1 MLNALY
7 PKPQNRKNFVFL
19 QNIILLIMKKI
30 KYVIYKEGKYYVSQ
44 CLNVDISSFGTTIDE
59 ASANLKEALQ
69 LYFEGDKSH
78 WDYLSISEALIGET
92 QLNLK

>member
-1 MLNALY
+1 
-7 PKPQNRKNFVFL
+7 
-19 QNIILLIMKKI
+19 MKKI

-69 LYFEGDKSH
+69 LYFEDDKSH
-78 WDYLSISEALIGET
+78 WDYLPISEALIGET

>member
-1 MLNALY
+1 
-7 PKPQNRKNFVFL
+7 
-19 QNIILLIMKKI
+19 MKKI

-44 CLNVDISSFGTTIDE
+44 CLNVDIASFGDTIDE

-69 LYFEGDKSH
+69 LYFEDDKSH

-92 QLNLK
+92 QLNLR

>member
-1 MLNALY
+1 
-7 PKPQNRKNFVFL
+7 
-19 QNIILLIMKKI
+19 MKKI

-69 LYFEGDKSH
+69 LYFEDDKSH
-78 WDYLSISEALIGET
+78 WEYLPISEALIGET

>member
-1 MLNALY
+1 
-7 PKPQNRKNFVFL
+7 
-19 QNIILLIMKKI
+19 MKKI

-44 CLNVDISSFGTTIDE
+44 CLNVDISSFGVTIDE

-69 LYFEGDKSH
+69 LYFEDDKSH

-92 QLNLK
+92 QLNLR

>member
-1 MLNALY
+1 
-7 PKPQNRKNFVFL
+7 
-19 QNIILLIMKKI
+19 MKKI
-30 KYVIYKEGKYYVSQ
+30 KYVIYKEGKYFVSQ

-69 LYFEGDKSH
+69 LYFEDDKRN
-78 WDYLSISEALIGET
+78 WKYLPISEALIGET

>member
-1 MLNALY
+1 
-7 PKPQNRKNFVFL
+7 
-19 QNIILLIMKKI
+19 
-30 KYVIYKEGKYYVSQ
+30 
-44 CLNVDISSFGTTIDE
+44 
-59 ASANLKEALQ
+59 LKEALQ

>member
-1 MLNALY
+1 
-7 PKPQNRKNFVFL
+7 
-19 QNIILLIMKKI
+19 MKKI

-69 LYFEGDKSH
+69 LYFEDDKIH
-78 WDYLSISEALIGET
+78 WDYLHISEALIGET
-92 QLNLK
+92 QLNLR

>member
-1 MLNALY
+1 
-7 PKPQNRKNFVFL
+7 
-19 QNIILLIMKKI
+19 MKKI

-69 LYFEGDKSH
+69 LYFEDNKSH
-78 WDYLSISEALIGET
+78 WDYLPISEALIGET
-92 QLNLK
+92 QLNLR

>member
-1 MLNALY
+1 
-7 PKPQNRKNFVFL
+7 
-19 QNIILLIMKKI
+19 MKKI

-44 CLNVDISSFGTTIDE
+44 CLNVEVSSFGDTIDE

-69 LYFEGDKSH
+69 LYFEDDKSR
-78 WDYLSISEALIGET
+78 WEYLSISEALIGET